1 MDFLST
7 RATRSRSS
15 SRAHSLL
22 PAEEHL
28 SIRPWRTVV
37 GRYIVADI
45 IIARIAVEDEW
56 IRIDFSHDLWDLW
69 ARINLSAAIADKS
82 SRTSAGLT
90 GEAWDQMCQSF
101 LRKMADG
108 WMDGREQ
115 PFDAASPSSTFPFCF
130 TSNVVIILND
140 INSEEKN
147 FRISINLRSKIFNGD
162 LFEDDKIWRSFICV

>member
-1 MDFLST
+1 MLLVPGAA
-7 RATRSRSS
+7 RV
-15 SRAHSLL
+15 HSLL

-45 IIARIAVEDEW
+45 IIARIAIEDEW

-115 PFDAASPSSTFPFCF
+115 PFDAASPSSTFA
-130 TSNVVIILND
+130 
-140 INSEEKN
+140 
-147 FRISINLRSKIFNGD
+147 LRAM
-162 LFEDDKIWRSFICV
+162 L